1 MPTKKY
7 KPEQIVNLLRQIE
20 VEIANGKTT
29 PQACRDAEITAQTYY
44 RWRKEFGGLKLDQAK
59 RLKELE
65 KENNRLKRLV
75 AELSLEKQVLRE
87 VAQGNF

>member
-1 MPTKKY
+1 MPIKRY

-20 VEIANGKTT
+20 VEMANGKTT
-29 PQACRDAEITAQTYY
+29 PQACRDAAITAQTYY

-59 RLKELE
+59 RLKDLE

>member
-1 MPTKKY
+1 MSRERY

-20 VEIANGKTT
+20 VEVANGKMT
-29 PQACRDAEITAQTYY
+29 PQACRDAGIHTQTYY
-44 RWRKEFGGLKLDQAK
+44 RWRKELGGLKLDQAK

-65 KENNRLKRLV
+65 KENSRLKRLV
-75 AELSLEKQVLRE
+75 AELSLEKQVLRD

>member
-1 MPTKKY
+1 MPNKRY
-7 KPEQIVNLLRQIE
+7 KPEQIVNLLRKIE

-29 PQACRDAEITAQTYY
+29 PQAAREVGITEQTYY
-44 RWRKEFGGLKLDQAK
+44 RWRREFSGLKLDQAR

-65 KENNRLKRLV
+65 KENSRLKRLV

>member
-1 MPTKKY
+1 MPNQRY
-7 KPEQIVNLLRQIE
+7 KPEQIVNLLRKME

-29 PQACRDAEITAQTYY
+29 AQAAREVGITEQTYY

-59 RLKELE
+59 RLTELE
-65 KENNRLKRLV
+65 TENGRLKRLV
-75 AELSLEKQVLRE
+75 AELSLEKQVLRD

>member
-1 MPTKKY
+1 MSTKRY
-7 KPEQIVNLLRQIE
+7 KPEQIVNLLRRIE
-20 VEIANGKTT
+20 VEVANGKTP
-29 PQACRDAEITAQTYY
+29 PQAAREVGITEQSYY
-44 RWRKEFGGLKLDQAK
+44 RWRRAFGGLKLEQAK

-65 KENNRLKRLV
+65 KENSRLKRLV